1 MALVNARAAFESA
14 IQTAVAAADNTV
26 SVIFDNMPFSTP
38 GKNTKYV
45 IVSIT
50 FNSSTQ
56 QPQGVAQDF
65 YSGSIRCGIFTP
77 SNIGSAAASAIA
89 EAVIDGITSVNATNY
104 VDTYNCKPRAGQVT
118 GPTSVT
124 TENDSHFLS
133 VVGCTFTANA

>member
-1 MALVNARAAFESA
+1 MTLVNARAAFEAA
-14 IQTAVAAADNTV
+14 IKTAVNNADNTV
-26 SVIFDNMPFSTP
+26 SVIFDNMPFTTP

-45 IVSIT
+45 IVSIN

-56 QPQGVAQDF
+56 QPQGIARDF
-65 YSGSIRCGIFTP
+65 YTGSIRCGIFTP
-77 SNIGSAAASAIA
+77 SNVGSAAASAIA
-89 EAVIDGITSVNATNY
+89 EAVIDGITSVNASGYT
-104 VDTYNCKPRAGQVT
+104 DTYSCKPRAGQVT